1 MYIYGLKI
9 LKVFNHEYLYTSYA
23 DDTTFFLED
32 ISSIKVV
39 IQDLNS
45 FCDFS
50 GLLPNFTKCET
61 PVIGVLKR
69 VNIALCGMKSL
80 DLTAIKY

>member
-1 MYIYGLKI
+1 MKI

-39 IQDLNS
+39 IPNLNS

-50 GLLPNFTKCET
+50 GLLPNFTKCKT
-61 PVIGVLKR
+61 AVIGVLKR

-80 DLTAIKY
+80 DLTALKY